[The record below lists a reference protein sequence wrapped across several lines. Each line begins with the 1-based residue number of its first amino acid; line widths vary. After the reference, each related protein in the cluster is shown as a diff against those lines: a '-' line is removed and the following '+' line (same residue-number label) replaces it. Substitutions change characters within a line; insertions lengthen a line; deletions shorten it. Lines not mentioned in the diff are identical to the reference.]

1 MKQPR
6 RPDVKMPE
14 LKIPAFASDLYNDLR
29 DRRLLPLV
37 ALVVVAIAAVPFLL
51 GGKSENAFVAP
62 PGAPLSA
69 LGAEKTSQLTVVEAT
84 PGLRDYRKRLAHRSP
99 TNPFKQRY
107 TGLPESAQVQS
118 GASASGAESSGA
130 GSLSVTESSTIESTE
145 VTESGSSGSPGSPG
159 SSGGGGS
166 SDGSVA
172 AGSGEGKA
180 PKLEFVIDVQIS
192 HTEKAADGDEE
203 MSPIEVRHDVPILTQ
218 LPGEKTSVVTLLG
231 ANVEKQRLVF
241 LVSHAVKSISGEYSC
256 VTRGE
261 ICELLEV
268 QEGTLLEYVYEP
280 TGVRYAIK
288 VTNAAVIPARKNR
301 PARSSRAA
309 FILSQDGSAVPVVGQ
324 FGPRQR
330 Y

>member
-1 MKQPR
+1 MKKPK

-14 LKIPAFASDLYNDLR
+14 LKAPAFVGDLYYDLR

-51 GGKSENAFVAP
+51 GGKSENGFVAP
-62 PGAPLSA
+62 PDAPLSS
-69 LGAEKTSQLTVVEAT
+69 LGSSGSRTSKLTVVEAT
-84 PGLRDYRKRLAHRSP
+84 PGLRDYRKRLADRSP

-118 GASASGAESSGA
+118 GASAPGAESSGA
-130 GSLSVTESSTIESTE
+130 GSLSVTESSTIESTK
-145 VTESGSSGSPGSPG
+145 VTESGSPGTG
-159 SSGGGGS
+159 SSGGSGGS
-166 SDGSVA
+166 GNSAA
-172 AGSGEGKA
+172 AGSGKDKA
-180 PKLEFVIDVQIS
+180 PKLEFVIDIQIS
-192 HTEKAADGDEE
+192 HTEKAPDGGEE

-218 LPGEKTSVVTLLG
+218 LPGKKTSVVTLLG

-241 LVSHAVKSISGEYSC
+241 LVSHAVKAISGEYSC

-268 QEGTLLEYVYEP
+268 REGVLLEYVYEP

-288 VTNAAVIPARKNR
+288 VTNAAVIPARKNQ
-301 PARSSRAA
+301 PGRSSRAA
-309 FILSQDGSAVPVVGQ
+309 FILSQAGST
-324 FGPRQR
+324 GPQSFSK
-330 Y
+330 